1 MNVKHGDKFP
11 LTFTVNRDLAG
22 TTTRLI
28 VRHLELGGE
37 KEDLT
42 HTVSGST
49 VTHVLDGTW
58 ARGSHYLELEIT
70 DGDEI
75 RTAPS
80 EGQFRIQVLP
90 DLDM

>member
-11 LTFTVNRDLAG
+11 LTFTVNRDLTG

-28 VRHLELGGE
+28 VRHLTREGV
-37 KEDLT
+37 KEDLPHET
-42 HTVSGST
+42 SGAT
-49 VTHVLDGTW
+49 VTHTLDGTW
-58 ARGSHYLELEIT
+58 ERGSHYLELEIT

-80 EGQFRIQVLP
+80 EGVLRIQVLP
-90 DLDM
+90 DLDL